1 MNIRQVSA
9 ICLSIA
15 ATHFVYAASNVAN
28 PVNDSSQAKG
38 IIKNQYIVILNKDA
52 GPSKD
57 FAQNI
62 AKQHAGKVLQSY
74 DTVLKGFAI
83 YLPDTAGVAFI
94 EAMKKNPHV
103 LSVES
108 DTIVNIDATTQS
120 NPDWGLDRIDQKA
133 LPLNS
138 TYSYLQTGSG
148 TTAYI
153 VDTGILSSHQEFS
166 GRVLSGYTAI
176 SDGNGTTDCNGH
188 GTHVAGTV
196 GGTTYGVAKNVNL
209 VPIRILGCDGSGASS
224 NVIAGLDWILKN
236 GKKPAVVNM
245 SLGGA
250 TSSSLDSAVENLYNN
265 GYVMVVAAGNSNT
278 DACTS
283 SPARVSKAITV
294 AATDNTDTRASY
306 SNYGSC
312 VDIFAPGSQINS
324 SWIGSNTATK
334 ILNGTSMATPHV
346 AGVVAEMLQSTPTAS
361 PQTISTNLLNQA
373 SSNVVKTLQVAQT
386 ACYINLLNKNIILY
400 D

>member
-1 MNIRQVSA
+1 MKLCQLSA
-9 ICLSIA
+9 ACLTMA
-15 ATHFVYAASNVAN
+15 AVNLVHAAPNTTSSLL
-28 PVNDSSQAKG
+28 DSSQAKG

-52 GPSKD
+52 GPSID

-62 AKQHAGKVLQSY
+62 AKQHGAKVLQSY

-83 YLPDTAGVAFI
+83 YLPETAATAFV
-94 EAMKKNPHV
+94 EAMKKNPQV
-103 LSVES
+103 LSVEN
-108 DTIVNIDATTQS
+108 DIVMKIDATTQS

-138 TYSYLQTGSG
+138 AYSYLQMGSG

-153 VDTGILSSHQEFS
+153 VDTGILSSHQQFS

-196 GGTTYGVAKNVNL
+196 GGSTYGVAKNVNL

-245 SLGGA
+245 SLGGDA
-250 TSSSLDSAVENLYNN
+250 STSLDSAVENLFNN

-278 DACTS
+278 DACS
-283 SPARVSKAITV
+283 ASPARVSKALTV
-294 AATDNTDTRASY
+294 AATDSTDTRASY

-324 SWIGSNTATK
+324 SWIGTNTATK
-334 ILNGTSMATPHV
+334 VLNGTSMATPHV
-346 AGVVAEMLQSTPTAS
+346 AGVVAEMLQSTPTAT

-373 SSNVVKTLQVAQT
+373 SSNVVK
-386 ACYINLLNKNIILY
+386 NPSGSPNRLLYKSP
-400 D
+400 

>member
-1 MNIRQVSA
+1 MKFCQVSA
-9 ICLSIA
+9 AFLTLA
-15 ATHFVYAASNVAN
+15 AVNLVHAAPNTTSSLL
-28 PVNDSSQAKG
+28 DSSQAKG

-52 GPSKD
+52 GPSID

-62 AKQHAGKVLQSY
+62 VKQHGGKILQSY
-74 DTVLKGFAI
+74 DTVLQGFAI
-83 YLPDTAGVAFI
+83 YLPDTAATAFV
-94 EAMKKNPHV
+94 EAMKKNPQV
-103 LSVES
+103 LSIEN
-108 DTIVNIDATTQS
+108 DTVMKIDATTQS

-133 LPLNS
+133 LPLDS
-138 TYSYLQTGSG
+138 AYSYLQTGSG
-148 TTAYI
+148 ATAYI
-153 VDTGILSSHQEFS
+153 VDTGILSSHQQFS

-176 SDGNGTTDCNGH
+176 SDVNGTTDCNGH

-196 GGTTYGVAKNVNL
+196 GGSTYGVAKNVNL

-236 GKKPAVVNM
+236 GKKPAIVNM
-245 SLGGA
+245 SLGGDA
-250 TSSSLDSAVENLYNN
+250 STSLDSAVENLFNN

-278 DACTS
+278 DACS
-283 SPARVSKAITV
+283 ASPARVSKALTV
-294 AATDNTDTRASY
+294 AATDSTDTRASY

-334 ILNGTSMATPHV
+334 VLNGTSMATPHV
-346 AGVVAEMLQSTPTAS
+346 AGVVAEMLQSTPTAT

-373 SSNVVKTLQVAQT
+373 SSNVIK
-386 ACYINLLNKNIILY
+386 NPSGSPNRLLYKSP
-400 D
+400 

>member
-1 MNIRQVSA
+1 MKIRKVSA
-9 ICLSIA
+9 VFLTMA
-15 ATHFVYAASNVAN
+15 ATHLAYAAPNLLNSAI
-28 PVNDSSQAKG
+28 DSSQAKG
-38 IIKNQYIVILNKDA
+38 IIKNQYIVILNKDI
-52 GPSKD
+52 GPAKD

-62 AKQHAGKVLQSY
+62 AKQHGGRILQSY
-74 DTVLKGFAI
+74 DSALKGFAI
-83 YLPDTAGVAFI
+83 YLPDTAGTAFI
-94 EAMKKNPHV
+94 EAMKKNPQV
-103 LSVES
+103 LSVEN
-108 DTIVNIDATTQS
+108 DTVVNIDATTQT

-138 TYSYLQTGSG
+138 TYSYSQTGSG

-153 VDTGILSSHQEFS
+153 VDTGILSTHQEFS

-188 GTHVAGTV
+188 GTHVAETV
-196 GGTTYGVAKNVNL
+196 GGTTYGVAKNVKL
-209 VPIRILGCDGSGASS
+209 VPVRILGCDGSGASS

-236 GKKPAVVNM
+236 GSKPAVVNM

-250 TSSSLDSAVENLYNN
+250 ASSSLDSAVENLYNN

-283 SPARVSKAITV
+283 SPARTSNAITV

-334 ILNGTSMATPHV
+334 VLNGTSMATPHV
-346 AGVVAEMLQSTPTAS
+346 AGVVAELLQSTPTAT
-361 PQTISTNLLNQA
+361 PQTITSNLLNQA
-373 SSNVVKTLQVAQT
+373 TSDVVK
-386 ACYINLLNKNIILY
+386 NPSGSPNRLLYKSP
-400 D
+400 

>member
-1 MNIRQVSA
+1 MKFCQVSTFLLTIA
-9 ICLSIA
+9 LSHL
-15 ATHFVYAASNVAN
+15 TYAAPATTNSVLG
-28 PVNDSSQAKG
+28 SSEAKG
-38 IIKNQYIVILNKDA
+38 IIKNQYIVILNKDV
-52 GPSKD
+52 GSSNE
-57 FAQNI
+57 FAQGI
-62 AKQHAGKVLQSY
+62 AKQHGGKVLQTY
-74 DTVLKGFAI
+74 DAVVKGFAI
-83 YLPDTAGVAFI
+83 YLPDVAGTAFV
-94 EAMKKNPHV
+94 EAMKKNPKV
-103 LSVES
+103 VSVEN
-108 DTIVNIDATTQS
+108 DTIMKVDATTQS
-120 NPDWGLDRIDQKA
+120 NPDWGLDRIDQKN
-133 LPLNS
+133 LPLDS
-138 TYSYLQTGSG
+138 AYSYLQTGSG

-153 VDTGILSSHQEFS
+153 VDTGILSTHQQFS

-176 SDGNGTTDCNGH
+176 SDGNGTNDCHGH

-196 GGTTYGVAKNVNL
+196 GGSTYGVAKNVSL

-245 SLGGA
+245 SLGGEA
-250 TSSSLDSAVENLYNN
+250 NASLDSAVENLFNN

-278 DACTS
+278 DACSS

-294 AATDNTDTRASY
+294 AATDSTDTRASY

-334 ILNGTSMATPHV
+334 VLNGTSMATPHV
-346 AGVVAEMLQSTPTAS
+346 VGVVAEMLQSTPTAT

-373 SSNVVKTLQVAQT
+373 SSNVVK
-386 ACYINLLNKNIILY
+386 NPSGSPNRLLYKSPQ
-400 D
+400 

>member
-1 MNIRQVSA
+1 MKFCQVSTFLLTIA
-9 ICLSIA
+9 LSHL
-15 ATHFVYAASNVAN
+15 TYAAPATTNSVL
-28 PVNDSSQAKG
+28 SSSEAKG
-38 IIKNQYIVILNKDA
+38 IIKNQYIVILNKDV
-52 GPSKD
+52 GSSNE
-57 FAQNI
+57 FAQGI
-62 AKQHAGKVLQSY
+62 AKQHGGKVLQTY
-74 DTVLKGFAI
+74 DAVLKGFAI
-83 YLPDTAGVAFI
+83 YLPDVASTAFV
-94 EAMKKNPHV
+94 EAMKKNPKV
-103 LSVES
+103 VSVEN
-108 DTIVNIDATTQS
+108 DTIMKIDATTQS
-120 NPDWGLDRIDQKA
+120 NPDWGLDRIDQKN
-133 LPLNS
+133 LPLDS
-138 TYSYLQTGSG
+138 AYSYLQTGSG

-153 VDTGILSSHQEFS
+153 VDTGILSTHQQFS

-176 SDGNGTTDCNGH
+176 SDGNGTNDCHGH

-196 GGTTYGVAKNVNL
+196 GGSTYGVAKNVSL

-245 SLGGA
+245 SLGGEA
-250 TSSSLDSAVENLYNN
+250 NASLDSAVENLFNN

-278 DACTS
+278 DACSS

-294 AATDNTDTRASY
+294 AATDSTDTRASY

-334 ILNGTSMATPHV
+334 VLNGTSMATPHV
-346 AGVVAEMLQSTPTAS
+346 VGVVAEMLQSTPTAT

-373 SSNVVKTLQVAQT
+373 SNNVVKNPSGSPNRLLYKSAQ
-386 ACYINLLNKNIILY
+386 
-400 D
+400 

>member
-1 MNIRQVSA
+1 MKFCQVSA
-9 ICLSIA
+9 AFLTMA
-15 ATHFVYAASNVAN
+15 AVNLVHAAPNTTSSLL
-28 PVNDSSQAKG
+28 DSSQAKG

-52 GPSKD
+52 GPSID

-62 AKQHAGKVLQSY
+62 AKQHGAKVLQSY

-83 YLPDTAGVAFI
+83 YLPDTAATAFV
-94 EAMKKNPHV
+94 EAMKKNPKV
-103 LSVES
+103 LSVEN
-108 DTIVNIDATTQS
+108 DIVMKIDATTQS

-138 TYSYLQTGSG
+138 AYSYLQTGSG

-153 VDTGILSSHQEFS
+153 VDTGILSSHQQFS

-196 GGTTYGVAKNVNL
+196 GGSTYGVAKNVNL

-245 SLGGA
+245 SLGGDA
-250 TSSSLDSAVENLYNN
+250 STSLDSAVENLFDN

-278 DACTS
+278 DACS
-283 SPARVSKAITV
+283 ASPARVSKALTV
-294 AATDNTDTRASY
+294 AATDSTDTRASY

-334 ILNGTSMATPHV
+334 VLNGTSMATPHV
-346 AGVVAEMLQSTPTAS
+346 AGVVAEMLQSTPTAT

-373 SSNVVKTLQVAQT
+373 SSNVIK
-386 ACYINLLNKNIILY
+386 NPSGSPNRLLYKSP
-400 D
+400 

>member
-1 MNIRQVSA
+1 MNIRQASA

-83 YLPDTAGVAFI
+83 YLPDTAGAAFI

-324 SWIGSNTATK
+324 SWIGNNTATK

-373 SSNVVKTLQVAQT
+373 SSNVVK
-386 ACYINLLNKNIILY
+386 NPSGSPNRLLYKSP
-400 D
+400 

>member
-83 YLPDTAGVAFI
+83 YLPDTAGAAFI

-196 GGTTYGVAKNVNL
+196 GGTIYGVAKNVNL

-236 GKKPAVVNM
+236 GKKPAVVNI

-373 SSNVVKTLQVAQT
+373 SSNVVK
-386 ACYINLLNKNIILY
+386 NPSGSPNRLLYKSP
-400 D
+400 

>member
-15 ATHFVYAASNVAN
+15 ATHFVYAASNVTN

-83 YLPDTAGVAFI
+83 YLPDTAGTAFI

-108 DTIVNIDATTQS
+108 DIIVNIDATTQS

-138 TYSYLQTGSG
+138 AYSYLQTGSG

-153 VDTGILSSHQEFS
+153 VDTGILFSHQEFS

-196 GGTTYGVAKNVNL
+196 GGTTYGVAKSVNL

-373 SSNVVKTLQVAQT
+373 SSNVVK
-386 ACYINLLNKNIILY
+386 NPSGSPNRLLYKSP
-400 D
+400 

>member
-28 PVNDSSQAKG
+28 PVNVSSQAKE

-83 YLPDTAGVAFI
+83 YLPDTAGTAFI
-94 EAMKKNPHV
+94 EAMKKNPQV

-138 TYSYLQTGSG
+138 AYSYLQTGSG

-324 SWIGSNTATK
+324 SWTGSNTATK

-373 SSNVVKTLQVAQT
+373 SSNVVK
-386 ACYINLLNKNIILY
+386 NPSGSPNRLLYKSP
-400 D
+400 

>member
-1 MNIRQVSA
+1 MNIHQVSA

-15 ATHFVYAASNVAN
+15 ATHFVYAASNVVN

-83 YLPDTAGVAFI
+83 YLPDTAGAAFI

-373 SSNVVKTLQVAQT
+373 SSNVVKKPSGSP
-386 ACYINLLNKNIILY
+386 NRLLYKSP
-400 D
+400 

>member
-1 MNIRQVSA
+1 MKFCQVSA
-9 ICLSIA
+9 AFLTLA
-15 ATHFVYAASNVAN
+15 AVNLVHAAPNTTISLL
-28 PVNDSSQAKG
+28 DSSQAKG

-52 GPSKD
+52 GPSID

-62 AKQHAGKVLQSY
+62 AKQHGAKVLQSY

-83 YLPDTAGVAFI
+83 YLPDTAATAFV
-94 EAMKKNPHV
+94 EAMKKNPQV
-103 LSVES
+103 LSIEN
-108 DTIVNIDATTQS
+108 DTVMKIDATTQS

-138 TYSYLQTGSG
+138 AYSYLQTGSG

-153 VDTGILSSHQEFS
+153 VDTGILSSHQQFS

-196 GGTTYGVAKNVNL
+196 GGSTYGVAKNVNL

-245 SLGGA
+245 SLGGDA
-250 TSSSLDSAVENLYNN
+250 STSLDSAVENLFNN

-278 DACTS
+278 DACS
-283 SPARVSKAITV
+283 ASPARVSKALTV
-294 AATDNTDTRASY
+294 AATDSTDTRASY

-334 ILNGTSMATPHV
+334 VLNGTSMATPHV
-346 AGVVAEMLQSTPTAS
+346 AGVVAEMLQSTPTAT

-373 SSNVVKTLQVAQT
+373 SSNVVK
-386 ACYINLLNKNIILY
+386 NPSGSPNRLLYKSP
-400 D
+400 

>member
-1 MNIRQVSA
+1 M
-9 ICLSIA
+9 
-15 ATHFVYAASNVAN
+15 YAASNVVN

-83 YLPDTAGVAFI
+83 YLPDTAGTAFI
-94 EAMKKNPHV
+94 EAMKKNPQV

-120 NPDWGLDRIDQKA
+120 NPDWGIDRIDQKA

-196 GGTTYGVAKNVNL
+196 GGTTYGVAKSVNL

-250 TSSSLDSAVENLYNN
+250 TSSSLDSAVENLFNN

-278 DACTS
+278 DACSS

-373 SSNVVKTLQVAQT
+373 SSNVVK
-386 ACYINLLNKNIILY
+386 NPSGSPNRLLYKSP
-400 D
+400 

>member
-15 ATHFVYAASNVAN
+15 TTHFVYAASNVAN

-52 GPSKD
+52 GSSKD

-83 YLPDTAGVAFI
+83 YLPDTAGAAFI

-138 TYSYLQTGSG
+138 AYSYLQTGSG

-166 GRVLSGYTAI
+166 ERVLSGYTAI

-283 SPARVSKAITV
+283 SPARVNKAITV

-346 AGVVAEMLQSTPTAS
+346 AGVVVEMLQSTPTAS

-373 SSNVVKTLQVAQT
+373 SSNVVK
-386 ACYINLLNKNIILY
+386 NPSGSPNRLLYKSP
-400 D
+400 

>member
-28 PVNDSSQAKG
+28 PVNDSSQTKG

-83 YLPDTAGVAFI
+83 YLPDTAGTAFI
-94 EAMKKNPHV
+94 EAMKKNPQV

-120 NPDWGLDRIDQKA
+120 NPDWVLDRIDQKA

-138 TYSYLQTGSG
+138 AYSYLQTGSG

-373 SSNVVKTLQVAQT
+373 SSNVVK
-386 ACYINLLNKNIILY
+386 NPSGSPNRLLYKSP
-400 D
+400 

>member
-83 YLPDTAGVAFI
+83 YLPDTAGAAFI

-245 SLGGA
+245 SLGGEA
-250 TSSSLDSAVENLYNN
+250 NASLDSAVENLFNN

-278 DACTS
+278 DACSS

-294 AATDNTDTRASY
+294 AATDSTDTRASY

-334 ILNGTSMATPHV
+334 VLNGTSMATPHV
-346 AGVVAEMLQSTPTAS
+346 VGVVAEMLQSTPTATS
-361 PQTISTNLLNQA
+361 QTISTNLLNQA
-373 SSNVVKTLQVAQT
+373 SNNVVKNPSGSPNRLLYKSAQ
-386 ACYINLLNKNIILY
+386 
-400 D
+400 

>member
-15 ATHFVYAASNVAN
+15 ATHFVYAASNVVN

-83 YLPDTAGVAFI
+83 YLPDTAGTAFI
-94 EAMKKNPHV
+94 EAMKKNPQV

-324 SWIGSNTATK
+324 SWIGNNTATK

-373 SSNVVKTLQVAQT
+373 SSNVVK
-386 ACYINLLNKNIILY
+386 NPSGSPNRLLYKSP
-400 D
+400 

>member
-15 ATHFVYAASNVAN
+15 ATHFVYAASNVVN

-83 YLPDTAGVAFI
+83 YLPDTAGAAFI

-138 TYSYLQTGSG
+138 TYSYLQTGSA

-196 GGTTYGVAKNVNL
+196 GGTTYGVAKSVNL

-373 SSNVVKTLQVAQT
+373 SSNVVK
-386 ACYINLLNKNIILY
+386 NPSGSPNRLLYKSP
-400 D
+400 

>member
-1 MNIRQVSA
+1 MKFCQVSTFLLTIA
-9 ICLSIA
+9 LSHL
-15 ATHFVYAASNVAN
+15 TYAAPATTNSVL
-28 PVNDSSQAKG
+28 SSSEAKG
-38 IIKNQYIVILNKDA
+38 IIKNQYIVILNKDV
-52 GPSKD
+52 GSSNE
-57 FAQNI
+57 FAQGI
-62 AKQHAGKVLQSY
+62 AKQHGGKVLQTY
-74 DTVLKGFAI
+74 DAVLKGFAI
-83 YLPDTAGVAFI
+83 YLPDVAGTAFV
-94 EAMKKNPHV
+94 EAMKKNPKV
-103 LSVES
+103 VSVEN
-108 DTIVNIDATTQS
+108 DTIMKIDATTQS
-120 NPDWGLDRIDQKA
+120 NPDWGLDRIDQRN
-133 LPLNS
+133 LPLDS
-138 TYSYLQTGSG
+138 AYSYLQTGSG

-153 VDTGILSSHQEFS
+153 VDTGILSTHQQFS

-176 SDGNGTTDCNGH
+176 SDGNGTSDCHSH

-196 GGTTYGVAKNVNL
+196 GGSTYGVAKNVSL

-245 SLGGA
+245 SLGGEA
-250 TSSSLDSAVENLYNN
+250 NTSLDSAVENLFNN

-278 DACTS
+278 DACSS

-294 AATDNTDTRASY
+294 AATDSTDTRASY

-334 ILNGTSMATPHV
+334 VLNGTSMATPHV
-346 AGVVAEMLQSTPTAS
+346 AGVVAEMLQSTPTAT

-373 SSNVVKTLQVAQT
+373 SSNVVK
-386 ACYINLLNKNIILY
+386 NPSGSPNRLLYKSP
-400 D
+400 

>member
-1 MNIRQVSA
+1 MKFCQVSA
-9 ICLSIA
+9 AFLTMA
-15 ATHFVYAASNVAN
+15 AVNLVHAAPNTTSSLL
-28 PVNDSSQAKG
+28 DSSQAKG

-52 GPSKD
+52 GPSID

-62 AKQHAGKVLQSY
+62 AKQHGAKVLQSY

-83 YLPDTAGVAFI
+83 YLPDTSATAFV
-94 EAMKKNPHV
+94 EAMKKNPKV
-103 LSVES
+103 LSIEN
-108 DTIVNIDATTQS
+108 DTVMKIDATTQS

-138 TYSYLQTGSG
+138 AYSYLQTGSG

-153 VDTGILSSHQEFS
+153 VDTGILSSHQQFS

-176 SDGNGTTDCNGH
+176 SDGNDTTDCNGH

-196 GGTTYGVAKNVNL
+196 GGSTYGVAKNVNL

-245 SLGGA
+245 SLGGDA
-250 TSSSLDSAVENLYNN
+250 STSLDSAVENLFDN

-278 DACTS
+278 DACS
-283 SPARVSKAITV
+283 ASPARVSKALTV

-334 ILNGTSMATPHV
+334 VLNGTSMATPHV
-346 AGVVAEMLQSTPTAS
+346 AGVVAEMLQSTPTAT

-373 SSNVVKTLQVAQT
+373 SSNVVK
-386 ACYINLLNKNIILY
+386 NPSGSPNRLLYKSP
-400 D
+400 

>member
-1 MNIRQVSA
+1 MKFCQVSTFLLA
-9 ICLSIA
+9 IALSHL
-15 ATHFVYAASNVAN
+15 TYAAPATTNSVL
-28 PVNDSSQAKG
+28 SSSEAKG
-38 IIKNQYIVILNKDA
+38 IIKNQYIVILNKDV
-52 GPSKD
+52 GSSNE
-57 FAQNI
+57 FAQGI
-62 AKQHAGKVLQSY
+62 AKQHGGKVLQTY
-74 DTVLKGFAI
+74 DAVLKGFAI
-83 YLPDTAGVAFI
+83 YLPDVAGTAFV
-94 EAMKKNPHV
+94 EAMKKNPKV
-103 LSVES
+103 VSVEN
-108 DTIVNIDATTQS
+108 DTIMKIDATTQS
-120 NPDWGLDRIDQKA
+120 NPDWGLDRIDQRN
-133 LPLNS
+133 LPLDS
-138 TYSYLQTGSG
+138 AYSYLQTGSG

-153 VDTGILSSHQEFS
+153 VDTGILSTHQQFS

-176 SDGNGTTDCNGH
+176 SDGNGTSDCHGH

-196 GGTTYGVAKNVNL
+196 GGSTYGVAKNVSL

-245 SLGGA
+245 SLGGEA
-250 TSSSLDSAVENLYNN
+250 NASLDSAVENLFNN

-278 DACTS
+278 DACSS

-294 AATDNTDTRASY
+294 AATDSTDTRASY

-334 ILNGTSMATPHV
+334 VLNGTSMATPHV
-346 AGVVAEMLQSTPTAS
+346 AGVVAEMLQSTPTAT

-373 SSNVVKTLQVAQT
+373 SSNVVK
-386 ACYINLLNKNIILY
+386 NPSGSPNRLLYKSPQ
-400 D
+400 

>member
-1 MNIRQVSA
+1 MEIHMKIRKVSA
-9 ICLSIA
+9 VFLSMA
-15 ATHFVYAASNVAN
+15 ATHLAYAAPNLLNSAI
-28 PVNDSSQAKG
+28 DSSQAKG
-38 IIKNQYIVILNKDA
+38 IIKNQYIVILNKDI
-52 GPSKD
+52 GPAKD

-62 AKQHAGKVLQSY
+62 AKQHGGRILQSY
-74 DTVLKGFAI
+74 DSALKGFAI
-83 YLPDTAGVAFI
+83 YLPDTAGTAFI
-94 EAMKKNPHV
+94 EAMKKNPQV
-103 LSVES
+103 LSVEN
-108 DTIVNIDATTQS
+108 DTVVNIDATTQT

-138 TYSYLQTGSG
+138 TYSYSQTGTG

-153 VDTGILSSHQEFS
+153 VDTGILSTHQEFS
-166 GRVLSGYTAI
+166 GRVLNGYTAI

-196 GGTTYGVAKNVNL
+196 GGTTYGVAKNVKL
-209 VPIRILGCDGSGASS
+209 VPVRILGCDGSGASS

-236 GKKPAVVNM
+236 GSKPAVVNM

-250 TSSSLDSAVENLYNN
+250 ASSSLDSAVENLYNN

-283 SPARVSKAITV
+283 SPARTSNAITV

-334 ILNGTSMATPHV
+334 VLNGTSMATPHV
-346 AGVVAEMLQSTPTAS
+346 AGIVAELLQSTPTAT
-361 PQTISTNLLNQA
+361 PQTITSNLLNQA
-373 SSNVVKTLQVAQT
+373 TSDVVK
-386 ACYINLLNKNIILY
+386 NPSGSPNRLLYKSP
-400 D
+400 

>member
-15 ATHFVYAASNVAN
+15 ATHFVYAASNVTN

-83 YLPDTAGVAFI
+83 YLPDTAGAAFI

-138 TYSYLQTGSG
+138 AYSYLQTGSG

-196 GGTTYGVAKNVNL
+196 GGATYGVAKNVNL

-373 SSNVVKTLQVAQT
+373 SSNVVK
-386 ACYINLLNKNIILY
+386 NPSGSPNRLLYKSP
-400 D
+400 

>member
-1 MNIRQVSA
+1 MKFCQVSTFLLA
-9 ICLSIA
+9 IALSHL
-15 ATHFVYAASNVAN
+15 TYAAPATTNSVLG
-28 PVNDSSQAKG
+28 SSEAKG
-38 IIKNQYIVILNKDA
+38 IIKNQYIVILNKDV
-52 GPSKD
+52 GSSNE
-57 FAQNI
+57 FAQGI
-62 AKQHAGKVLQSY
+62 AKQHGGKVLQTY
-74 DTVLKGFAI
+74 DAVLKGFAI
-83 YLPDTAGVAFI
+83 YLPDVAGTAFV
-94 EAMKKNPHV
+94 EAMKKNPKV
-103 LSVES
+103 VSIEN
-108 DTIVNIDATTQS
+108 DTIMKVDATTQS
-120 NPDWGLDRIDQKA
+120 TPDWGLDRIDQRN
-133 LPLNS
+133 LPLDS
-138 TYSYLQTGSG
+138 AYSYLQTGSG

-153 VDTGILSSHQEFS
+153 VDTGILSTHQQFS

-176 SDGNGTTDCNGH
+176 SDGNGTNDCHGH

-196 GGTTYGVAKNVNL
+196 GGSTYGVAKNVSL

-245 SLGGA
+245 SLGGEA
-250 TSSSLDSAVENLYNN
+250 NASLDSAVENLFNN

-278 DACTS
+278 DACSS

-294 AATDNTDTRASY
+294 AATDSTDTRASY

-334 ILNGTSMATPHV
+334 VLNGTSMATPHV
-346 AGVVAEMLQSTPTAS
+346 VGVVAEMLQSTPTAT

-373 SSNVVKTLQVAQT
+373 SSNVVK
-386 ACYINLLNKNIILY
+386 NPSGSPNRLLYKSP
-400 D
+400 

>member
-1 MNIRQVSA
+1 MKFCQVSTFLLA
-9 ICLSIA
+9 IALSHL
-15 ATHFVYAASNVAN
+15 TYAAPATTNSVLG
-28 PVNDSSQAKG
+28 SSEAKG
-38 IIKNQYIVILNKDA
+38 IIKNQYIVILNKDV
-52 GPSKD
+52 GSSNE
-57 FAQNI
+57 FAQGI
-62 AKQHAGKVLQSY
+62 AKQHGGKVLQTY
-74 DTVLKGFAI
+74 DAVLKGFAI
-83 YLPDTAGVAFI
+83 YLPDVAGTAFV
-94 EAMKKNPHV
+94 EAMKKNPKV
-103 LSVES
+103 VSVEN
-108 DTIVNIDATTQS
+108 DTIMKIDATTQS
-120 NPDWGLDRIDQKA
+120 NPDWGLDRIDQRN
-133 LPLNS
+133 LPLDS
-138 TYSYLQTGSG
+138 AYSYLQTGSG

-153 VDTGILSSHQEFS
+153 VDTGILSTHQQFS

-176 SDGNGTTDCNGH
+176 SDGNGTSDCHGH

-196 GGTTYGVAKNVNL
+196 GGSTYGVAKNVSL

-236 GKKPAVVNM
+236 GKKPAVVNI
-245 SLGGA
+245 SLGGEA
-250 TSSSLDSAVENLYNN
+250 NASLDSAVENLFNN

-278 DACTS
+278 DACSS

-334 ILNGTSMATPHV
+334 VLNGTSMATPHV
-346 AGVVAEMLQSTPTAS
+346 VGVVAEMLQSTPTAT

-373 SSNVVKTLQVAQT
+373 SSNVVK
-386 ACYINLLNKNIILY
+386 NPSGSPNRLLYKSP
-400 D
+400 

>member
-1 MNIRQVSA
+1 MKFCQVSTFLLTIA
-9 ICLSIA
+9 LSHL
-15 ATHFVYAASNVAN
+15 TYAAPATTNSVLG
-28 PVNDSSQAKG
+28 SSEAKG
-38 IIKNQYIVILNKDA
+38 IIKNQYIVILNKDV
-52 GPSKD
+52 GSSNE
-57 FAQNI
+57 FAQGI
-62 AKQHAGKVLQSY
+62 AKQHGGRVLQTY
-74 DTVLKGFAI
+74 VAVLKGFAI
-83 YLPDTAGVAFI
+83 YLPDVAGTAFV
-94 EAMKKNPHV
+94 EAMKKNPKV
-103 LSVES
+103 VSVEN
-108 DTIVNIDATTQS
+108 DTIMKIDATTQS
-120 NPDWGLDRIDQKA
+120 NPDWGLDRIDQKN
-133 LPLNS
+133 LPLDS
-138 TYSYLQTGSG
+138 AYSYSQTGSG

-153 VDTGILSSHQEFS
+153 VDTGILSTHQQFS

-176 SDGNGTTDCNGH
+176 SDGNGTSDCHGH

-196 GGTTYGVAKNVNL
+196 GGSTYGVAKNVSL

-245 SLGGA
+245 SLGGEA
-250 TSSSLDSAVENLYNN
+250 NASLDSAVENLFNN

-278 DACTS
+278 DACST

-294 AATDNTDTRASY
+294 AATDSTDTRASY

-334 ILNGTSMATPHV
+334 VLNGTSMATPHV
-346 AGVVAEMLQSTPTAS
+346 VGVVAEMLQSTPTTT

-373 SSNVVKTLQVAQT
+373 SSNVVK
-386 ACYINLLNKNIILY
+386 NPSGSPNRLLYKSP
-400 D
+400 

>member
-83 YLPDTAGVAFI
+83 YLPDTAGTAFI
-94 EAMKKNPHV
+94 EAMKKNPQV

-138 TYSYLQTGSG
+138 AYSYLQTGSG

-346 AGVVAEMLQSTPTAS
+346 AGVVAEMLQSTPTAL

-373 SSNVVKTLQVAQT
+373 SSNVVK
-386 ACYINLLNKNIILY
+386 NPSGSPNRLLYKSP
-400 D
+400 

>member
-15 ATHFVYAASNVAN
+15 ATHFVYAASNVTN

-83 YLPDTAGVAFI
+83 YLPDTAGAAFI
-94 EAMKKNPHV
+94 EAMKKNPHF

-108 DTIVNIDATTQS
+108 EPIVNIDATTQS

-324 SWIGSNTATK
+324 SWIGNNTATK

-373 SSNVVKTLQVAQT
+373 SSNVVK
-386 ACYINLLNKNIILY
+386 NPSGSPNRLLYKSP
-400 D
+400 